1 MNLDTRTIMVMFSI
15 LNLMFAGLLEL
26 AGLRAGNIL
35 GIRQW
40 AFANLCLSLGF
51 GLAYFVNIHTPSHNW
66 AIVFGAMLVAAN
78 VGLQFAGIQAFRDVR
93 SDWRISSL
101 FVVVV
106 FFLNLWFAVLHSDNN
121 ARSIANSILLA
132 IGYAACA
139 RALMINSEPSLKIAY
154 WFTGISFVVLVVA
167 LLVRAMG
174 IWLSPLE
181 NHALY
186 ENSPLNSLSFFVGCI
201 VQLCVTCGFILMLN
215 FRLIEDIQK
224 TASRDVLTGAF
235 NRRRLEEE
243 AERQWAHCSRTG
255 GTLAIMMIDVD
266 NFKSVND
273 NYGHPAG
280 DEVLRRLA
288 LVAQSSIR
296 ADDFLA
302 RYGGEEFCIL
312 LPSTT
317 EKDAFLLAERLRGI
331 YAAAAIEFG
340 GNSIKSTISI
350 GVADLSHVGL
360 EFSSLVAAAD
370 QALYRAKQ
378 KGRNRVVSHSTM
390 D

>member
-35 GIRQW
+35 GIRHW
-40 AFANLCLSLGF
+40 AFANLCFGLGL
-51 GLAYFVNIHTPSHNW
+51 GLAYFVNIHTPWHNW
-66 AIVFGAMLVAAN
+66 AIVFGATLVAAGI
-78 VGLQFAGIQAFRDVR
+78 GLQFTGIQAFKGGR
-93 SDWRISSL
+93 SDWRITSF

-106 FFLNLWFAVLHSDNN
+106 FFQSLWLAVLHPDIS
-121 ARSIANSILLA
+121 ARSIANSILFA
-132 IGYAACA
+132 MGNAACA
-139 RALMINSEPSLKIAY
+139 RALFIGSEHPLKIAY
-154 WFTGISFVVLVVA
+154 GFTGMSFAILVMVL
-167 LLVRAMG
+167 LIRAMV
-174 IWLSPLE
+174 IWSTPSGTYG
-181 NHALY
+181 LY
-186 ENSPLNSLSFFVGCI
+186 ENIPLNSLSFFIGNI

-215 FRLIEDIQK
+215 YRLIADIQK

-235 NRRRLEEE
+235 SRRRLEEE
-243 AERQWAHCSRTG
+243 ADRQWAHCSRTG
-255 GTLAIMMIDVD
+255 DTLAIMMIDVD
-266 NFKSVND
+266 YFKSVND
-273 NYGHPAG
+273 TYGHPAG

-317 EKDAFLLAERLRGI
+317 EEDALLLAERLRGI
-331 YAAAAIEFG
+331 YAAATIEFG
-340 GNSIKSTISI
+340 GNSMKSTISI
-350 GVADLSHVGL
+350 GVADSTHAGL
-360 EFSSLVAAAD
+360 EFSSLVTAAD

-378 KGRNRVVSHSTM
+378 EGRNRVVSHSTM